1 MKTASMPED
10 NGLALALAALA
21 GCDVVDVIHDLD
33 GTDSGACAPDCS
45 GCSMEFAP
53 AAAPW
58 CQWCG
63 EDGHALAHCADLA
76 ARLMQDGG
84 AR

>member
-1 MKTASMPED
+1 MTAD
-10 NGLALALAALA
+10 YGLALALALAALT

-33 GTDSGACAPDCS
+33 GIDSGACAPDCS
-45 GCSMEFAP
+45 GCSAVPDP

-63 EDGHALAHCADLA
+63 EAGHLLTGCADLA
-76 ARLMQDGG
+76 ARLQHTGG
-84 AR
+84 ER